1 MQKKKLN
8 LKEYAVWIM
17 LVVLVAVFSLAVPN
31 FATTGNMVTIL
42 RQVANIGILSVG
54 MTFVLISGG
63 IDLSIGNQ
71 MGLVGVISA
80 LLMVQYNVSP
90 VWACIVG
97 LVVGVIVGLINGLL
111 ITYTQMPPLIMTLG
125 MSYAARGLAYI
136 ITGGYPIYGLPES
149 MKWMGQGYL
158 FGVIP
163 VCVLVM
169 VVVIAIG
176 AFIMNKTYVGRQF
189 YAIGSNEEAARLSGH
204 PRAGLCDRGLPGG
217 AVRHRADV
225 PRELRPA
232 HERQRHGDGRADR
245 LRGGRCQRQRRRGQ
259 GHRYDRR
266 YAGHGH
272 SGQRH
277 GRGRH
282 ERVSADAGEGR
293 CAGGRGGHRLLQ
305 PAPFP
310 EISSEEVRRRR
321 KWAFI
326 MVRFTQSP

>member
-71 MGLVGVISA
+71 MGLVGVIAA

-90 VWACIVG
+90 VLACLVG
-97 LVVGVIVGLINGLL
+97 LVVGVVVGLINGLL

-125 MSYAARGLAYI
+125 MSYATRGMAYI
-136 ITGGYPIYGLPES
+136 ITGGYPVYGLPES

-169 VVVIAIG
+169 VIVIAIG
-176 AFIMNKTYVGRQF
+176 AFIMNKTYVGR
-189 YAIGSNEEAARLSGH
+189 
-204 PRAGLCDRGLPGG
+204 
-217 AVRHRADV
+217 
-225 PRELRPA
+225 
-232 HERQRHGDGRADR
+232 
-245 LRGGRCQRQRRRGQ
+245 
-259 GHRYDRR
+259 
-266 YAGHGH
+266 
-272 SGQRH
+272 
-277 GRGRH
+277 
-282 ERVSADAGEGR
+282 
-293 CAGGRGGHRLLQ
+293 
-305 PAPFP
+305 
-310 EISSEEVRRRR
+310 
-321 KWAFI
+321 
-326 MVRFTQSP
+326 

>member
-1 MQKKKLN
+1 MQTKKLN

-17 LVVLVAVFSLAVPN
+17 LVVLIAVFSLAVPN

-80 LLMVQYNVSP
+80 MLMVEYSVSP
-90 VWACIVG
+90 VLACLAG

-136 ITGGYPIYGLPES
+136 ITGGYPVYGLPES

-169 VVVIAIG
+169 VIVIAIG
-176 AFIMNKTYVGRQF
+176 AFIMNKTYIGRQF
-189 YAIGSNEEAARLSGH
+189 YAIGSNEEAARLSGL
-204 PRAGLCDRGLPGG
+204 RVQRIRVLGYVIAGFLAALSGIVLMSRVNSGQPMNGNGMEMDALIACVVGGISVTGGEGKATGMIGGMLVMGILANGMAVAGMSEYLQMLVKG
-217 AVRHRADV
+217 AVLVAVVAIDCFSRH
-225 PRELRPA
+225 
-232 HERQRHGDGRADR
+232 
-245 LRGGRCQRQRRRGQ
+245 
-259 GHRYDRR
+259 
-266 YAGHGH
+266 H
-272 SGQRH
+272 SLK
-277 GRGRH
+277 
-282 ERVSADAGEGR
+282 S
-293 CAGGRGGHRLLQ
+293 LL
-305 PAPFP
+305 
-310 EISSEEVRRRR
+310 
-321 KWAFI
+321 KK
-326 MVRFTQSP
+326 